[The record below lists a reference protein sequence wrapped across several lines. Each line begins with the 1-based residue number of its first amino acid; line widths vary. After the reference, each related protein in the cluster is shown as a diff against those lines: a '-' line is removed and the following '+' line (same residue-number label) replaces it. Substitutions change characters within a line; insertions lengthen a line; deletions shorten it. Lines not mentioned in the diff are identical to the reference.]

1 MVLALSKLH
10 VNTFRMSEQRI
21 NTMRQLQE
29 VVKLARTEGTD
40 LPLTTIAVCIAE
52 GLGDTHEVEIII
64 RELEQ
69 YIS

>member
-1 MVLALSKLH
+1 
-10 VNTFRMSEQRI
+10 
-21 NTMRQLQE
+21 MRQLQE

-64 RELEQ
+64 RKLEE

>member
-10 VNTFRMSEQRI
+10 VNTFHMSEQRI

-64 RELEQ
+64 RKLEE